1 MDPNAPSL
9 PPPQAPPGWTPPAP
23 EPPLPPQVASSE
35 TNARIA
41 YVLYLVSLA
50 VGVTALVAVVVAYVN
65 QGSAPEGLR
74 THYRYQIRTFW
85 IGLLYGALGVLLS
98 VVVVGFALLLFVAV
112 WLVVRCVKGLKLLGE
127 RQPIPDPGT
136 WLW

>member
-1 MDPNAPSL
+1 MMDRDVPQQL
-9 PPPQAPPGWTPPAP
+9 PPPPSGWPHPPAP
-23 EPPLPPQVASSE
+23 PTPAQVASSE
-35 TNARIA
+35 SWARVV

-50 VGVTALVAVVVAYVN
+50 VGVTSLVGVVMAYVY

-85 IGLLYGALGVLLS
+85 IGLLYAVLGGLLTL
-98 VVVVGFALLLFVAV
+98 VAVGFLVLLFVAV
-112 WLVVRCVKGLKLLGE
+112 WLVVRSVKGLKLLGE
-127 RQPIPDPGT
+127 RQPIPNPDT